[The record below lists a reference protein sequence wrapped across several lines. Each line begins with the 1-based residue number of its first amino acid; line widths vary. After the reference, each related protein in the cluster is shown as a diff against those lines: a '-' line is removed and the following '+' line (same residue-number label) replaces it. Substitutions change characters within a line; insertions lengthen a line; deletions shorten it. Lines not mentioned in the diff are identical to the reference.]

1 MKLTAC
7 ETFVVANPPP
17 GFGGRY
23 FVFVKLETDSGIV
36 GYGEVY
42 SPALGPAVIE
52 QAVHDVARRHLIG
65 HDPSRIE
72 LMWRRVY
79 GSGYTLR
86 ADPTLVGVL
95 SGLEMACWDIVGKE
109 LDRPVHALLGGRVRD
124 RLRAYT
130 YLYPQPDDTADVYAD
145 ADLAAERA
153 AEAVAAGFTAVKFDP
168 AGPYTVFDGHQPSLD
183 DLRRTEDMVRGVR
196 DAVGDRADL
205 LIGTHGQFTAAGAIR
220 LARRIERY
228 DPLWFEEP
236 TQPNEVDD
244 MAAVAR
250 ATSIPIATGERLT
263 TIGEFATVVQRRAAA
278 IVQPNLG
285 RCGGILTGLKIAAIA
300 EANGVQV
307 APHLY
312 NGPIIGAAN
321 IQMAA
326 CIPNFLVL
334 EGIGTW
340 SGFHADL
347 VHGGIEFDQGYVTVP
362 SGPGLGI
369 DLDEDL
375 ARAHPYSDGGS
386 PEDLHLQMGRDP
398 VR

>member
-1 MKLTAC
+1 
-7 ETFVVANPPP
+7 
-17 GFGGRY
+17 
-23 FVFVKLETDSGIV
+23 
-36 GYGEVY
+36 
-42 SPALGPAVIE
+42 
-52 QAVHDVARRHLIG
+52 
-65 HDPSRIE
+65 
-72 LMWRRVY
+72 
-79 GSGYTLR
+79 
-86 ADPTLVGVL
+86 
-95 SGLEMACWDIVGKE
+95 MACWDIVGKE

-130 YLYPQPDDTADVYAD
+130 YLYPAPDDTADVYAD
-145 ADLAAERA
+145 AHLAAERA
-153 AEAVAAGFTAVKFDP
+153 AEAVADGFTAVKFDP
-168 AGPYTVFDGHQPSLD
+168 AGPYTVFDGHQPGLD
-183 DLRRTEDMVRGVR
+183 DLRRTEDMVAAVR

-236 TQPNEVDD
+236 TQPNEVAD

-263 TIGEFATVVQRRAAA
+263 TLAEFSAVVQQRAAA

-285 RCGGILTGLKIAAIA
+285 RCGGILAGLKIAAIA

-312 NGPIIGAAN
+312 NGPLIGAAN
-321 IQMAA
+321 IQIAA

-347 VHGGIEFDQGYVTVP
+347 VRGGIEFDRGYVNVP
-362 SGPGLGI
+362 TGPGLGVE
-369 DLDEDL
+369 LDEDL
-375 ARAHPYSDGGS
+375 ARAHPSSDGGT
-386 PEDLHLQMGRDP
+386 PGELHLQMAPDP
-398 VR
+398 VD